1 MELKPIIEAALF
13 VAQKPL
19 TLAELQA
26 LFAEDEKPETTQ
38 IRAALAELAE
48 EYIPRP
54 IELKEVATGYRLQVR
69 EGLSPWISRLFEER
83 PARYSKAFLETLAI
97 IAYRQPVTRG
107 EIEEI
112 RGVAVSTQI
121 IRGLL
126 ERDWVQVV
134 GHKEVPGRPGLYAT
148 TRQFLNYF
156 NLKGLDELPP
166 LQTFIDRLGPIADP
180 GLPLPETATIEHEPA
195 QTPAPHPP
203 PDALEQPEPP
213 RDQP

>member
-1 MELKPIIEAALF
+1 MDVKHIVEAALF

-19 TLAELQA
+19 SLAELQA
-26 LFAEDEKPETTQ
+26 LFPEDGQPEAAEL
-38 IRAALAELAE
+38 RAALAELAQAFQS
-48 EYIPRP
+48 RP
-54 IELKEVATGYRLQVR
+54 IELKEVATGFRFQVR
-69 EGLSPWISRLFEER
+69 EALSPWVSRLFEER

-121 IRGLL
+121 IRGLM

-148 TRQFLNYF
+148 TRQFLDYF

-166 LQTFIDRLGPIADP
+166 LQTFIDRLGPVADP
-180 GLPLPETATIEHEPA
+180 GLPLPERPAEHEPA
-195 QTPAPHPP
+195 QTPAPPP
-203 PDALEQPEPP
+203 AAQPEPAGH
-213 RDQP
+213 

>member
-1 MELKPIIEAALF
+1 MKLKAIVEAALF

-19 TLAELQA
+19 RLEELQA
-26 LFAEDEKPETTQ
+26 LFPEDGQPKPADL
-38 IRAALAELAE
+38 RLALAELAE
-48 EYIPRP
+48 EFKCRP
-54 IELKEVATGYRLQVR
+54 LELKEVASGFRFQVR
-69 EGLSPWISRLFEER
+69 ESLSPWISRLFEEK
-83 PARYSKAFLETLAI
+83 PARYSKALLETLAI
-97 IAYRQPVTRG
+97 IAYRQPATRG

-121 IRGLL
+121 IRALL

-148 TRQFLNYF
+148 TRQFLDYF

-180 GLPLPETATIEHEPA
+180 GLPLPETPPSDYEPAETHEPSHP
-195 QTPAPHPP
+195 QETPELIGAT
-203 PDALEQPEPP
+203 
-213 RDQP
+213 